1 MFHSLDDSIGFHT
14 AQTHRALIRLV
25 AAHLRTYGITPEQWT
40 VLKRLYQH
48 GDLTQK
54 QLSKVAEKDKATLT
68 RILDLLGQKQ
78 LIERKQNAED
88 KRSFLV
94 GITSK
99 GSDLYKTV
107 KPTTEELYRQTI
119 VKGISEEELATFVN
133 VLSQLKENSSRL

>member
-1 MFHSLDDSIGFHT
+1 MAHSLDESIGFQT
-14 AQTHRALIRLV
+14 AQTHRALIRLITT
-25 AAHLRTYGITPEQWT
+25 HLRTYGITPEQWT
-40 VLKRLYQH
+40 VLKRLYQN

-68 RILDLLGQKQ
+68 RILDLLAQKQ

-94 GITSK
+94 GITTK
-99 GSDLYKTV
+99 GSDLYKTI

-119 VKGISEEELATFVN
+119 VKGISEEELSIYIN
-133 VLSQLKENSSRL
+133 VLSQLKENSSQG